1 MGEAPNK
8 DNWNSGQKSANE
20 SSERNKSTPN
30 ENRRDEI
37 VSDTRRDIDRT
48 IPGILKK
55 D

>member
-1 MGEAPNK
+1 MGEVPNK
-8 DNWNSGQKSANE
+8 NEWNSGQKSVNE
-20 SSERNKSTPN
+20 SNERNQSTPN

-48 IPGILKK
+48 